1 MRRSRAD
8 IKYTCWV
15 PSSGLSSP
23 AVTIISQF
31 QLSNATQASFV
42 TNNRLAWAAAQRYR
56 YCELGVR
63 PDHFRQSW
71 AWARIPLLLATL
83 RCSDYVVHLDADAF
97 VMRPEWGVESYLRQM
112 QERRASLLVTRDYL
126 DLKRSPINFG
136 VHIARATDWTLRFF
150 SEIYN
155 MCACDSAK
163 LLNWPAEQGLLV
175 EWLQARGHDPLAGGG
190 PIIVI
195 DNAGL
200 NRFHYPSWDH
210 KQGESAVPAQA
221 HIVHYACCVPARPPT
236 GGKRNSRHGF
246 DRSFDARINAAIGD
260 FARIHA
266 ANLSAAGGVRVM
278 LQPPSRST
286 AEGGAAAPPAHLPW
300 GGAMQLASSRWPCAA
315 VGRREVGSVRHGG
328 YLRGVG
334 THLGS
339 LLHTEES
346 ADEED
351 AKAAAEL
358 DEPARHRGARGLL
371 RRRLDALRRVAVIS
385 TVCPAAAVGKCRV
398 VGPAPP
404 DR

>member
-1 MRRSRAD
+1 MRPSRAD
-8 IKYTCWV
+8 IKYHCWV

-23 AVTIISQF
+23 AVTVISQF

-63 PDHFRQSW
+63 PDQLRQSW

-163 LLNWPAEQGLLV
+163 LLNWPAEQGLVV
-175 EWLQARGHDPLAGGG
+175 EWLQARGHDPLTGGG
-190 PIIVI
+190 PVLVI

-210 KQGESAVPAQA
+210 KRGESAVPAQA

-278 LQPPSRST
+278 LQPPARST
-286 AEGGAAAPPAHLPW
+286 AEGGAAAPPAPLPW

-315 VGRREVGSVRHGG
+315 VGRREVGSVRHSG

-339 LLHTEES
+339 LLHIEES

-358 DEPARHRGARGLL
+358 DEPARHRGARGLQ

-385 TVCPAAAVGKCRV
+385 TLCPAAAVGKCRV